1 MLTCLSSIIE
11 RNKKNLM
18 GTFWEPDGNK
28 RILMGYCREEE
39 EFDWNFFGT

>member
-1 MLTCLSSIIE
+1 
-11 RNKKNLM
+11 M

-28 RILMGYCREEE
+28 RILMDYCKEQE